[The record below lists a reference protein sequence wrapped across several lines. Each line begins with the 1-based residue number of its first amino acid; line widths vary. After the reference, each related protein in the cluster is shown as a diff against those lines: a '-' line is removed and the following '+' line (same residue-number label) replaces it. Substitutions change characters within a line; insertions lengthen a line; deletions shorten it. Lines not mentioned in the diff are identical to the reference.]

1 MEEDKIIQ
9 TLIASKERF
18 EHSGWFYCRI
28 RWKEDGM
35 EQDDVIALSN
45 KVEDEY
51 CVYYAESV
59 DALIEEINNSTL
71 DFDIISVYDRK

>member
-9 TLIASKERF
+9 TLIASKERL

-28 RWKEDGM
+28 RWKQDNM
-35 EQDDVIALSN
+35 EQDDIIALSN

-51 CVYYAESV
+51 SVYYSPSI
-59 DALIEEINNSTL
+59 DKLIEEIKNKTL
-71 DFDIISVYDRK
+71 DFDIIKIH